1 MDNLKNLQVQIDD
14 ALKLL
19 DESAF
24 TGKANSE
31 SLSST
36 IDLQLGDTKSLLER
50 CEKALEQSSFR
61 SKPTLRVIHHLACS
75 GGTLVS
81 KCVAALPN
89 VFLLSELHPTSKL
102 HMGEGKPKF
111 LPSDIIT
118 QSRYANIPDVDS
130 LAWRIFTDNLKTTE
144 RHVSNFGGHLVI
156 REHTHSDFFVGKSF
170 AQHSSIIKHLSNEFN
185 VLRVASIRNPI
196 DSYLSL
202 LSNNWEHFEP
212 KGFNEYCKR
221 VDVFISEYSTEQI
234 IRYEDFIENP
244 KENVQKIAEALDIEF
259 SDSFIDTFE
268 IFRVTG
274 DSGRSGGSI
283 TKRERRKVPEKIR
296 EEIISSEYFNKIA
309 GCFDY

>member
-1 MDNLKNLQVQIDD
+1 
-14 ALKLL
+14 
-19 DESAF
+19 
-24 TGKANSE
+24 
-31 SLSST
+31 
-36 IDLQLGDTKSLLER
+36 
-50 CEKALEQSSFR
+50 
-61 SKPTLRVIHHLACS
+61 
-75 GGTLVS
+75 
-81 KCVAALPN
+81 
-89 VFLLSELHPTSKL
+89 
-102 HMGEGKPKF
+102 
-111 LPSDIIT
+111 
-118 QSRYANIPDVDS
+118 
-130 LAWRIFTDNLKTTE
+130 
-144 RHVSNFGGHLVI
+144 
-156 REHTHSDFFVGKSF
+156 
-170 AQHSSIIKHLSNEFN
+170 
-185 VLRVASIRNPI
+185 VASIRNPI